1 MLTSTRMENSY
12 DLVFLA
18 TVTSVDE
25 AVVVVDVAV
34 VVDVDVAVE
43 LVVVVAV
50 EGADR
55 MNVAAVDSDAEAHCV
70 VQSKVS
76 ENNLDVEA
84 LRTKRPSLKHLHDMT
99 LL

>member
-1 MLTSTRMENSY
+1 MLTSTRMENNC

-18 TVTSVDE
+18 TVTSAD
-25 AVVVVDVAV
+25 AVVVVVVAV
-34 VVDVDVAVE
+34 VVAVE

-50 EGADR
+50 EGAAR
-55 MNVAAVDSDAEAHCV
+55 MNVAVDNDAEAHCV
-70 VQSKVS
+70 VQSKVA

-84 LRTKRPSLKHLHDMT
+84 LRTKRPFPKHLHDKT